1 MSSWFDSAVIDA
13 ARAAESHRRDVLM
26 LAADV
31 ATDDSMVPDKC
42 IVEEIESSLSGKLS
56 SLRVLIRYLLS
67 DCHLPT
73 GAFFWD
79 H

>member
-13 ARAAESHRRDVLM
+13 ARAAGSHRRDVLL
-26 LAADV
+26 LAALV
-31 ATDDSMVPDKC
+31 ATDDSMVPGEC
-42 IVEEIESSLSGKLS
+42 IDEEIEFSLSGKLS
-56 SLRVLIRYLLS
+56 SLRALIRNLLS
-67 DCHLPT
+67 DCHLPA